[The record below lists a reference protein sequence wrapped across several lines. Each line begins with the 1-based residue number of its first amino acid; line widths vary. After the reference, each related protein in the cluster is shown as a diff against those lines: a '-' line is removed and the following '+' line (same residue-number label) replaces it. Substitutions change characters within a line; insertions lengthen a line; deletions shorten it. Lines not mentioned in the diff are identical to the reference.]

1 VNDVTGDPA
10 RTRPMR
16 ADARRNRERLLQAAR
31 ESFAA
36 EGLSVPVDEIARRAG
51 LGAGTMHRHFP
62 TKESLYE
69 AIVLGHV
76 GAVVAEAERLGEAGE
91 PGEAFFGFCS
101 RLVER
106 GTADRALAEILTGAG
121 GEMKA
126 RIAAET
132 GRLDRALD
140 RLVERAQAAG
150 QVRDDVRVA
159 DVRALL
165 SGIHQ
170 AGEQGGREMALRMLM
185 VILDGLRV

>member
-1 VNDVTGDPA
+1 VEEVGGE

-16 ADARRNRERLLQAAR
+16 ADARRNRERLLQVAR

-69 AIVLGHV
+69 AIVLSHV
-76 GAVVAEAERLGEAGE
+76 GAVVDEAERLAEAVE
-91 PGEAFFGFCS
+91 PGEAFAGFCS

-106 GTADRALAEILTGAG
+106 GTADRALAEILAGAG
-121 GEMKA
+121 GEMRT

-132 GRLDRALD
+132 GRLDRALE

-150 QVRDDVRVA
+150 RVRTDVSAA

-165 SGIHQ
+165 TGIHQ
-170 AGEQGGREMALRMLM
+170 AGERGGREMALRMLT
-185 VILDGLRV
+185 VILDGLRA